1 MRSTVI
7 IEHKGGGYRAT
18 VQGKF
23 GGGYRNASAGD
34 TAEKAAAHAAR
45 EMIRYGQTNPDG
57 GSLVA
62 PAEVLALV
70 PEHLREV
77 DGSTPDRRDKWLQ
90 VRLTGAEADDI
101 AAAADKTGQTVSE
114 YVRDRALRK
123 PTK

>member
-7 IEHKGGGYRAT
+7 IERKGNGYRAT

-34 TAEKAAAHAAR
+34 TAEKAAALACR
-45 EMIRYGQTNPDG
+45 EMIRYGQSNPEG

-70 PEHLREV
+70 PEHLHSVEGGV
-77 DGSTPDRRDKWLQ
+77 TERRDKYIQ
-90 VRLTGAEADDI
+90 VRVTGAEADDI
-101 AAAADKTGQTVSE
+101 AANADAAGKTVSE
-114 YVRDRALRK
+114 YVRDRALNR
-123 PTK
+123 

>member
-7 IEHKGGGYRAT
+7 IEHKGNGYRAT
-18 VQGKF
+18 AQGKF
-23 GGGYRNASAGD
+23 GGGYRNAPAGD
-34 TAEKAAAHAAR
+34 TPDKAAAHAASA
-45 EMIRYGQTNPDG
+45 MIRYGQSNPDG

-77 DGSTPDRRDKWLQ
+77 AGTTPDRRDKWLQ
-90 VRLTGAEADDI
+90 VRVTGAESDDI
-101 AAAADKTGQTVSE
+101 TAAANAAGKTVSE
-114 YVRDRALRK
+114 YVRDRALAK